1 MDPSQRPPSRELVF
15 CHQCENEWY
24 RDEHGIICP
33 ECESDFTEIIEQ
45 DHDPRNEEDHIAG
58 HPSLVG
64 DNHEFYAPDPDE
76 GDIDD
81 FQWHNNGPDQPPG
94 GRFTGTFRRDIRL
107 GGPNG
112 QDPNMGLGGG
122 LMGLIGPALQGLL
135 GGQQRP
141 QQPQGQG
148 QEQGMPDAHG
158 GHQGQQPFR
167 DATTF
172 NRTGTT
178 ADGNTFTRSG
188 QGPGYS
194 FTITTSSNANL
205 LPRNANGP
213 QPMNAQPDNIERM
226 MAQMFMNIGAMPGQG
241 MGPGMGQGMR
251 MPQGPMFMNAR
262 PGGGGMPPVPVA
274 DFFQLFGMGPGGV
287 HGDAVYSQEAL
298 DRIITQLMEQHQT
311 GNAPGPASEEA
322 IESLPKR
329 QITQKDLNESGTADC
344 SICMDEAG
352 IGSTVTELPCGHW
365 FHHDCVKAWLKEHD
379 TCPQCRQGIMPKDQS
394 ANTDRPRDPSE
405 APLNDMHSPEYQRPS
420 VPGEYPFPRAESS
433 GAGGSGGGDGS
444 RTNPFRVSESP
455 ERRRQGESSGGIF
468 SRMREAFSPSGN
480 PPSNNGGNTQDYNN
494 GTDGGR

>member
-1 MDPSQRPPSRELVF
+1 MDQSQQPQQPQQRELVF

-33 ECESDFTEIIEQ
+33 ECQSDFTEIIEQ
-45 DHDPRNEEDHIAG
+45 DHDPRDIDDEDAQLPG
-58 HPSLVG
+58 G
-64 DNHEFYAPDPDE
+64 NHEWYAPDPDE
-76 GDIDD
+76 DDIENLHWQD
-81 FQWHNNGPDQPPG
+81 NGPGQPPG
-94 GRFTGTFRRDIRL
+94 GRITGNVTRTIRL

-112 QDPNMGLGGG
+112 QNLNMGGGMGGG
-122 LMGLIGPALQGLL
+122 LMDLLGPALQGLL

-141 QQPQGQG
+141 QQPQGEG
-148 QEQGMPDAHG
+148 QERGTPGEGGDQQGPQQFGNG
-158 GHQGQQPFR
+158 G
-167 DATTF
+167 
-172 NRTGTT
+172 
-178 ADGNTFTRSG
+178 TFTRTG

-194 FTITTSSNANL
+194 FTITTSSNL
-205 LPRNANGP
+205 HPRNANGP
-213 QPMNAQPDNIERM
+213 QPMNPQPDNIERM

-241 MGPGMGQGMR
+241 MRAP
-251 MPQGPMFMNAR
+251 PGPMFMGM
-262 PGGGGMPPVPVA
+262 GGGGAPPVPIN
-274 DFFQLFGMGPGGV
+274 DLFQLLGMPPGGV

-311 GNAPGPASEEA
+311 GNAPGPATEEA

-329 QITQKDLNESGTADC
+329 PITQKDVGESGSADC
-344 SICMDEAG
+344 SICMDEAA
-352 IGSTVTELPCGHW
+352 IGSIVTELPCGHW

-394 ANTDRPRDPSE
+394 ADTNRPREPSQ
-405 APLNDMHSPEYQRPS
+405 APLNDMHSPEYHRPS
-420 VPGEYPFPRAESS
+420 VPGEYPFPRADSS

-480 PPSNNGGNTQDYNN
+480 PPSNNGGNPNN
-494 GTDGGR
+494 NNDTSGAR